1 MSKIFENIMSGSF
14 YSLLPKISTFHCFF
28 QKQFSARFWFPKL
41 DYEIIMIDDMLQS
54 FWVV

>member
-54 FWVV
+54 F